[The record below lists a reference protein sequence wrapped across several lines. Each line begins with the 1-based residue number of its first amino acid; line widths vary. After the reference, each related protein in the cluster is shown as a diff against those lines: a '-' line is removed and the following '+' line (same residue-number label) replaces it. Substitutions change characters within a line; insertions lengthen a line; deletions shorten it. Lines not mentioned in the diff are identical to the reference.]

1 MSRRVLRGTMSKRML
16 ALAWST
22 VKGRKGGFVAAF
34 VAVLFGSAVIT
45 ACGILLESSE
55 RSGVPTERY
64 QAADLVVGAPQ
75 TLPVADDVDPRFG
88 ERATLPASQ
97 VGDIARVPGVRAAI
111 ADVNVPVSLVSAD
124 ADVLVVP
131 DGAPALGHGWQS
143 AALGPFT
150 TSAGRAP
157 AGPYDVVLD
166 SALAERAGVTVG
178 ASVRLAVGSN
188 TSTYRVTGIASLP
201 GSQRARQSALFF
213 TDDRARELTS
223 QPDRV
228 DAIGVLAA
236 PGVSADELAS
246 AIEAAVP
253 DVVAYTGG
261 DRSEAEFLDIGSTR
275 SFISELSLAFG
286 GSMVLVIMIVV
297 ASTLALSVRQRL
309 RELALLRAI
318 GATPK
323 QVLGMIAAETT
334 VVGAL
339 GAVLGVIP
347 GIGLSFLFRE
357 TFTLAGAVPND
368 FELSIGPL
376 PVLIAMVLCVIGA
389 RLGGWIAA
397 RRAARLRPVDALGE
411 AALEPRKLGW
421 LRLTVGLLLVPAG
434 LAMAVVLPL
443 KLPGEAAAE
452 SSAFSAFLLVFAV
465 VLLGPRLLSRAVTV
479 LGPWL
484 NRRTGASGFLATANA
499 HANSRR
505 LAAATTP
512 LIMGITLAAGQLFSG
527 TTATSAAQNQ
537 AADGLRADY
546 VVTSASTGV
555 SPEVA
560 DVLRDVPGV
569 SAATPVVRTRTL
581 ATFGSPDSL
590 QIRTYPAQGVTG
602 DRLAETM
609 DLAVLEGDVADI
621 RGNTVAL
628 SRIAAGTLGAALGDT
643 VDLRLG
649 DGTPIT
655 PTVVAIYERGLG
667 LGDVTLPHDLVLEHT
682 TDRLDFAVLIA
693 AAAGTDV
700 GALGDALRSAVQH
713 LPTLHINNRASFVAA
728 QRDAAAGESAVG
740 LILNAVLLGYLA
752 IAVVNTLV
760 MATAARFRE
769 FALLQLVGAT
779 RRQVRAMMRS
789 ETRII
794 VVAAV
799 LIGTLAAIPALVGTS
814 IALTR
819 TPVPSVPPLIYLGI
833 VAVAALLGW
842 AAIMTSTRIAMR
854 SQPVDAIGVRE

>member
-1 MSRRVLRGTMSKRML
+1 MSRRVLSQRSL

-22 VKGRKGGFVAAF
+22 IRGRKGGFVAAF
-34 VAVLFGSAVIT
+34 VAVLCGSAVIT

-64 QAADLVVGAPQ
+64 QAADLVVGARQ
-75 TLPVADDVDPRFG
+75 ALPVADDVDPRFG
-88 ERATLPASQ
+88 ERATLPADR
-97 VGDIARVPGVRAAI
+97 VGDVARVPGVRAAI
-111 ADVNVPVSLVSAD
+111 ADVTVPVSLVTAD
-124 ADVLVVP
+124 AEVLAGP
-131 DGAPALGHGWQS
+131 DGTPTLGHGWSS

-150 TSAGRAP
+150 TGAGRAP
-157 AGPYDVVLD
+157 TGPDDVVLD

-178 ASVRLAVGSN
+178 ASVRLAVGS
-188 TSTYRVTGIASLP
+188 TVSTYRVVGIGGLP
-201 GSQRARQSALFF
+201 GRQLARQSAVFF
-213 TDDRARELTS
+213 TDDRARELTG

-228 DAIGVLAA
+228 DAVGVLAA
-236 PGVSADELAS
+236 PGVDADELAS
-246 AIEAAVP
+246 AIEAAVA
-253 DVVAYTGG
+253 DVVVYADR

-275 SFISELSLAFG
+275 SFISEMSLAFG

-323 QVLGMIAAETT
+323 QVLGMIGAETM
-334 VVGAL
+334 VVGTL

-347 GIGLSFLFRE
+347 GIGLSLLLRE
-357 TFTLAGAVPND
+357 AFILAGAVPDD
-368 FELSIGPL
+368 FELSISPL
-376 PVLIAMVLCVIGA
+376 PVLGAMVLCLVGA

-397 RRAARLRPVDALGE
+397 RRAARLKPVDALGE
-411 AALEPRKLGW
+411 AAVEPPTLGW
-421 LRLTVGLLLVPAG
+421 IRLTVGVLLVPAG
-434 LAMAVVLPL
+434 LAMAFVLPL
-443 KLPGEAAAE
+443 VLPGEGAAE
-452 SSAFSAFLLVFAV
+452 SAAFSAFLLIFAV
-465 VLLGPRLLSRAVTV
+465 ALLGPRLLGGAVTV
-479 LGPWL
+479 LGPWS
-484 NRRTGASGFLATANA
+484 NRRPGVSGFLATANA

-512 LIMGITLAAGQLFSG
+512 LIMGITLAAGQLFSA
-527 TTATSAAQNQ
+527 TTASAAAQDQ

-546 VVTSASTGV
+546 TVTSTSAGV

-560 DVLRDVPGV
+560 DVLRGVSGV
-569 SAATPVVRTRTL
+569 SAVTPVVRTRTL
-581 ATFGSPDSL
+581 AVFGPEESP
-590 QIRTYPAQGVTG
+590 QIRTYAAQGVIG
-602 DRLAETM
+602 DRLVETM
-609 DLAVLEGDVADI
+609 DLAVLDGDVANL

-628 SRIAAGTLGAALGDT
+628 SRIAADTLGAALGDT

-649 DGTPIT
+649 DGTPIR
-655 PTVVAIYERGLG
+655 PTVVARYDRGLG

-682 TDRLDFAVLIA
+682 TDHLDFAMLVA
-693 AAAGTDV
+693 AASGTDV
-700 GALGDALRSAVQH
+700 GALGDALRAAVHH
-713 LPTLHINNRASFVAA
+713 LPTVQVNDRESFVAA
-728 QRDAAAGESAVG
+728 QSAAAAGESATG

-779 RRQVRAMMRS
+779 RGQVFAMMRG

-799 LIGTLAAIPALVGTS
+799 LIGTLAAAPPVVGTS

-819 TPVPSVPPLIYLGI
+819 TPIPSVPPLVYLGI
-833 VAVAALLGW
+833 VAVAALLGS
-842 AAIMTSTRIAMR
+842 AAIMISTRLAMR
-854 SQPVDAIGVRE
+854 SQPVVAIGARE

>member
-1 MSRRVLRGTMSKRML
+1 MSRRVLSKRAL

-34 VAVLFGSAVIT
+34 VAVLSGSAVIT

-64 QAADLVVGAPQ
+64 QAADVVVGAPQ
-75 TLPVADDVDPRFG
+75 ALRLADDVDPRFG
-88 ERATLPASQ
+88 ERATLPAGR

-111 ADVNVPVSLVSAD
+111 ADVNVPVSLVTTD
-124 ADVLVVP
+124 AGVLAGP
-131 DGAPALGHGWQS
+131 DGTPALGHGWQS
-143 AALGPFT
+143 AALGPFI
-150 TSAGRAP
+150 TSAGRPP
-157 AGPYDVVLD
+157 AGPDDVVLD
-166 SALAERAGVTVG
+166 AALAERAGVTVG
-178 ASVRLAVGSN
+178 APVRIAVGSSV
-188 TSTYRVTGIASLP
+188 STYRVTGIASLP
-201 GSQRARQSALFF
+201 GGRLARQSALFF
-213 TDDRARELTS
+213 TDDRARELTG

-228 DAIGVLAA
+228 DAVGVLAA
-236 PGVSADELAS
+236 PGVSAGELAR
-246 AIEAAVP
+246 AVEAAVP
-253 DVVAYTGG
+253 DVVVYTGG

-286 GSMVLVIMIVV
+286 GSMVLVIMVVV

-323 QVLGMIAAETT
+323 QVLGMIAAETM
-334 VVGAL
+334 VVGTL
-339 GAVLGVIP
+339 GAVLGVVP

-357 TFTLAGAVPND
+357 AFVLAGAVPDD
-368 FELSIGPL
+368 FELSISPL
-376 PVLIAMVLCVIGA
+376 PVLPAVALCLIGA

-411 AALEPRKLGW
+411 AAVEPPALGW
-421 LRLTVGLLLVPAG
+421 LRLTVGVLLCPLALV
-434 LAMAVVLPL
+434 MAFVLPW
-443 KLPGEAAAE
+443 KLPGEEAAE
-452 SSAFSAFLLVFAV
+452 SAAFSAFLLVFAV
-465 VLLGPRLLSRAVTV
+465 ALLGPRLLGAAVTV

-484 NRRTGASGFLATANA
+484 NRGSGVSGLLATANA

-512 LIMGITLAAGQLFSG
+512 LIMGITLAAGQLFSA
-527 TTATSAAQNQ
+527 TTASSAAQDQ

-546 VVTSASTGV
+546 VVTSTSAGV

-560 DVLRDVPGV
+560 DALREVPGV
-569 SAATPVVRTRTL
+569 SAVTPVVRTRTL
-581 ATFGSPDSL
+581 ATFASGDST
-590 QIRTYPAQGVTG
+590 QFRTYPAQGVIG

-609 DLAVLEGDVADI
+609 DLAVLDGDVADL
-621 RGNTVAL
+621 RGDTVAL
-628 SRIAAGTLGAALGDT
+628 SRIAAGTLGATLGDT
-643 VDLRLG
+643 VELRLG
-649 DGTPIT
+649 DGTPIR
-655 PTVVAIYERGLG
+655 PTVVALYERGLG
-667 LGDVTLPHDLVLEHT
+667 LGDVTLPHELVLEHT
-682 TDRLDFAVLIA
+682 TDRLDFAVLVA
-693 AAAGTDV
+693 AAAGTDA
-700 GALGDALRSAVQH
+700 GALGEALRSAVRH
-713 LPTLHINNRASFVAA
+713 LPTVQVNDREAFVAA

-740 LILNAVLLGYLA
+740 LILNAVMLGYLA

-799 LIGTLAAIPALVGTS
+799 LIGTLAAIPSLIGTS
-814 IALTR
+814 IGLTR
-819 TPVPSVPPLIYLGI
+819 TLVPSVPPLGYLGI

-842 AAIMTSTRIAMR
+842 AAVMTSTRIAMR
-854 SQPVDAIGVRE
+854 SRPLDAIGVRE

>member
-1 MSRRVLRGTMSKRML
+1 MSKRML

-75 TLPVADDVDPRFG
+75 ALPMADDVDPRFG
-88 ERATLPASQ
+88 ERATLPADR

-111 ADVNVPVSLVSAD
+111 ADVNVPVSLVTAD
-124 ADVLVVP
+124 ADVLAGP
-131 DGAPALGHGWQS
+131 DSTPALGHGWQS

-150 TSAGRAP
+150 TSAGQAP
-157 AGPYDVVLD
+157 TRPDDVVLD
-166 SALAERAGVTVG
+166 SALAERASVTAG

-188 TSTYRVTGIASLP
+188 TSTYRVTGIVSLP
-201 GSQRARQSALFF
+201 GGELARQSALFF
-213 TDDRARELTS
+213 TDDRARELTG

-236 PGVSADELAS
+236 PGISADELAG
-246 AIEAAVP
+246 AIEAAVA
-253 DVVAYTGG
+253 DVVVHTGS

-323 QVLGMIAAETT
+323 QVLGMIAAETM
-334 VVGAL
+334 VVGTL

-347 GIGLSFLFRE
+347 GVGLSFLFRE
-357 TFTLAGAVPND
+357 TLILAGAVPDD
-368 FELSIGPL
+368 FELSISPL
-376 PVLIAMVLCVIGA
+376 PVLATMVLCLIGA

-397 RRAARLRPVDALGE
+397 RRAAKLTPVDALGE
-411 AALEPRKLGW
+411 AAVEPPKLGW
-421 LRLTVGLLLVPAG
+421 LRLTVGLLLIPAG
-434 LAMAVVLPL
+434 LAMAVVLPWV
-443 KLPGEAAAE
+443 LPGEGAAE
-452 SSAFSAFLLVFAV
+452 SAAFSAFLLVFAV
-465 VLLGPRLLSRAVTV
+465 ALLGPRLLDGAVTV
-479 LGPWL
+479 LGPGL
-484 NRRTGASGFLATANA
+484 NRRSGASGFLATANA

-527 TTATSAAQNQ
+527 TTASSAARDQ

-546 VVTSASTGV
+546 VVTSTSAGV

-569 SAATPVVRTRTL
+569 SAVTPVVRTRTL
-581 ATFGSPDSL
+581 ATFGSRDSP
-590 QIRTYPAQGVTG
+590 QIRTYSAQGVTG
-602 DRLAETM
+602 DQLAETM
-609 DLAVLEGDVADI
+609 DLAVLEGDVADVQ
-621 RGNTVAL
+621 GNTVAL
-628 SRIAAGTLGAALGDT
+628 SRIVAGTLGADLGDT
-643 VDLRLG
+643 VDLHLD
-649 DGTPIT
+649 DGTPIK
-655 PTVVAIYERGLG
+655 PTVVALYERGLG

-682 TDRLDFAVLIA
+682 TDRLDFAVLVTA
-693 AAAGTDV
+693 ATGTGV

-713 LPTLHINNRASFVAA
+713 LPTIQVNNRESFVAA
-728 QRDAAAGESAVG
+728 QSAAAAGESTVG

-752 IAVVNTLV
+752 IAVANTLV

-779 RRQVRAMMRS
+779 RRQVFAMMRS

-799 LIGTLAAIPALVGTS
+799 LIGTLAAIPSLIGTS
-814 IALTR
+814 IGLTR
-819 TPVPSVPPLIYLGI
+819 TLIPSIPPLIYLGI

-842 AAIMTSTRIAMR
+842 AAIMNSARIAMR

>member
-1 MSRRVLRGTMSKRML
+1 ML

-22 VKGRKGGFVAAF
+22 VRGRKGGFVAAF

-64 QAADLVVGAPQ
+64 RAADLVVGAPQ
-75 TLPVADDVDPRFG
+75 AMPLADDVDPRFG
-88 ERATLPASQ
+88 ERATLPADR
-97 VGDIARVPGVRAAI
+97 VGDVARVRGVRAAI
-111 ADVNVPVSLVSAD
+111 ADVNVPVSLVTAD
-124 ADVLVVP
+124 GEVLAGP
-131 DGAPALGHGWQS
+131 DGAPALGHGWRS

-150 TSAGRAP
+150 ISAGSAP
-157 AGPYDVVLD
+157 AGPGDVVLD
-166 SALAERAGVTVG
+166 SALAERTGVTVG
-178 ASVRLAVGSN
+178 GSVRLAVGSD
-188 TSTYRVTGIASLP
+188 TSDYRVTGVAGRP
-201 GSQRARQSALFF
+201 GGELARQSALFF
-213 TDDRARELTS
+213 TDDRARELTG

-236 PGVSADELAS
+236 PGIGAGELAS
-246 AIEAAVP
+246 AVEAAVP
-253 DVVAYTGG
+253 DVVVYTGG
-261 DRSEAEFLDIGSTR
+261 DRSEAEFLDVGRTR
-275 SFISELSLAFG
+275 SFLSELSLAFG

-318 GATPK
+318 GATPR
-323 QVLGMIAAETT
+323 QVLKMIAAETM
-334 VVGAL
+334 VVGTL
-339 GAVLGVIP
+339 GAVLGVVP

-357 TFTLAGAVPND
+357 AFTLVGAVPAD
-368 FELSIGPL
+368 FALSIGPL
-376 PVLIAMVLCVIGA
+376 PVLAAVVLCLVGA

-411 AALEPRKLGW
+411 AAVEPPKLGW
-421 LRLTVGLLLVPAG
+421 LRLTAGVLLVPAG
-434 LAMAVVLPL
+434 LATAFVLPL
-443 KLPGEAAAE
+443 KLPGEGAAE
-452 SSAFSAFLLVFAV
+452 SAAFSAFLLIFAV
-465 VLLGPRLLSRAVTV
+465 ALLGPRLLGGAVAV

-484 NRRTGASGFLATANA
+484 NRGSGVSGFLATANA

-527 TTATSAAQNQ
+527 TTASAAAQDQ
-537 AADGLRADY
+537 ATDGLRADY
-546 VVTSASTGV
+546 VVTSTSAGL
-555 SPEVA
+555 SPGVA

-569 SAATPVVRTRTL
+569 SAVNPVVRTRTL
-581 ATFGSPDSL
+581 ATFVSGDSP
-590 QIRTYPAQGVTG
+590 QIRTYSAQGVIG

-609 DLAVLEGDVADI
+609 DLDVLQGDVADL
-621 RGNTVAL
+621 RGDTVAL
-628 SRIAAGTLGAALGDT
+628 SRIAAGTLGAGPGDT

-649 DGTPIT
+649 DGTPIR
-655 PTVVAIYERGLG
+655 PTVVALYERGLG

-693 AAAGTDV
+693 AAGGTDA
-700 GALGDALRSAVQH
+700 GALGDAVRSAVRH
-713 LPTLHINNRASFVAA
+713 LPTVRVDDRESFAAA

-779 RRQVRAMMRS
+779 RRQVREMMRG

-794 VVAAV
+794 IVAAV
-799 LIGTLAAIPALVGTS
+799 LIGTLAAIPSLIGTS
-814 IALTR
+814 LGLTR
-819 TPVPSVPPLIYLGI
+819 TLIPSVPPLTYLGI

-842 AAIMTSTRIAMR
+842 AAVMTSTRIAMR
-854 SQPVDAIGVRE
+854 AQPVDAIGVRE

>member
-1 MSRRVLRGTMSKRML
+1 MNRRML

-22 VKGRKGGFVAAF
+22 IKGRKGGFVAAF

-75 TLPVADDVDPRFG
+75 ALPVADDVDPRFG
-88 ERATLPASQ
+88 ERATLPADR

-111 ADVNVPVSLVSAD
+111 ADVNVPVSLVTAD
-124 ADVLVVP
+124 AEVLA
-131 DGAPALGHGWQS
+131 GTPALGHGWRS

-150 TSAGRAP
+150 TSAGQAP
-157 AGPYDVVLD
+157 TGPDDVVLD
-166 SALAERAGVTVG
+166 SALAERANVAVG

-188 TSTYRVTGIASLP
+188 TSTYRVTGIAGLP
-201 GSQRARQSALFF
+201 GGKLARQPTLFF
-213 TDDRARELTS
+213 TEDRARELTG

-228 DAIGVLAA
+228 DVIGVLAA
-236 PGVSADELAS
+236 PGVSADELAR
-246 AIEAAVP
+246 AIEAAIS
-253 DVVAYTGG
+253 DVVVYTGS

-286 GSMVLVIMIVV
+286 GTMVVVIMIVV

-323 QVLGMIAAETT
+323 QMLGMIAAETM
-334 VVGAL
+334 VVGTL

-347 GIGLSFLFRE
+347 GIGLSFLLRE
-357 TFTLAGAVPND
+357 TFTLVGAIPDD
-368 FELSIGPL
+368 FELSISPL
-376 PVLIAMVLCVIGA
+376 PVLVAVVLCLVGA

-411 AALEPRKLGW
+411 AALEPPKLGW

-434 LAMAVVLPL
+434 LAMAFVLPL
-443 KLPGEAAAE
+443 VLPGEGAAE
-452 SSAFSAFLLVFAV
+452 SAAFSAFLLIFAIA
-465 VLLGPRLLSRAVTV
+465 LLGPRLLSGAVTV

-484 NRRTGASGFLATANA
+484 NRRSGVSGYLATANA

-512 LIMGITLAAGQLFSG
+512 LIMGIILAAGQLFSG
-527 TTATSAAQNQ
+527 TTASASAQDQ
-537 AADGLRADY
+537 AEDGLRADY
-546 VVTSASTGV
+546 VVTSTSAGV

-569 SAATPVVRTRTL
+569 SAVTPVVRTRTL
-581 ATFGSPDSL
+581 ATFASGDSP
-590 QIRTYPAQGVTG
+590 QIRTYSAQGIIG
-602 DRLAETM
+602 DRLAETL
-609 DLAVLEGDVADI
+609 DLAVLEGDVAEV

-649 DGTPIT
+649 DGTPIK
-655 PTVVAIYERGLG
+655 PTVVALYERGLG

-693 AAAGTDV
+693 AATGTDV

-713 LPTLHINNRASFVAA
+713 LPTVQVNNRESFVAA

-779 RRQVRAMMRS
+779 RRQVFAMMRS

-799 LIGTLAAIPALVGTS
+799 LIGTLAAIPSLIGTS
-814 IALTR
+814 LGLTR
-819 TPVPSVPPLIYLGI
+819 TLIPSIPPLIYLGI

-842 AAIMTSTRIAMR
+842 AAIMISTRTAMR

>member
-1 MSRRVLRGTMSKRML
+1 MSKPVP

-22 VKGRKGGFVAAF
+22 VRGRKGGFVAAF

-55 RSGVPTERY
+55 RSAVPTERY

-75 TLPVADDVDPRFG
+75 ALPVADDVDPRFG
-88 ERATLPASQ
+88 ERATLPAGR

-111 ADVNVPVSLVSAD
+111 PDVNVPVSLVD
-124 ADVLVVP
+124 ADGEVLAGP

-143 AALGPFT
+143 AVLGPFT

-157 AGPYDVVLD
+157 AGPDEVVLD

-178 ASVRLAVGSN
+178 APVRLAVGSN
-188 TSTYRVTGIASLP
+188 TSDYRVTGIADRP
-201 GSQRARQSALFF
+201 GGALTRQSALFF
-213 TDDRARELTS
+213 TDDRARALTG

-228 DAIGVLAA
+228 DAIGVLSV
-236 PGVSADELAS
+236 PGTDAGELAG
-246 AIEAAVP
+246 AIEAAVS
-253 DVVAYTGG
+253 DVVVYTGG

-275 SFISELSLAFG
+275 SFLSELSFAFG

-323 QVLGMIAAETT
+323 QVLGMIAAETM
-334 VVGAL
+334 VVGTL

-357 TFTLAGAVPND
+357 AFTLVGAVPDD

-376 PVLIAMVLCVIGA
+376 PVLAAMVLCLVGA

-411 AALEPRKLGW
+411 AAVEPPRLGW
-421 LRLTVGLLLVPAG
+421 LRLTAGLLLVPAG
-434 LAMAVVLPL
+434 LAMAIVLPL
-443 KLPGEAAAE
+443 VLPGEGAAE
-452 SSAFSAFLLVFAV
+452 SAAFSAFLLIFAV
-465 VLLGPRLLSRAVTV
+465 ALLGPRLLGGAVTV

-484 NRRTGASGFLATANA
+484 NRGSGVSGFLATANA

-527 TTATSAAQNQ
+527 TTASSAAQDQ
-537 AADGLRADY
+537 AAAGLRADH
-546 VVTSASTGV
+546 VVTSTSAGV
-555 SPEVA
+555 SPELA

-569 SAATPVVRTRTL
+569 SAVTPVVRTRTPVI
-581 ATFGSPDSL
+581 FGSGDSP
-590 QIRTYPAQGVTG
+590 QIRMYAAQGIVG
-602 DRLAETM
+602 DRLAETL
-609 DLAVLEGDVADI
+609 DLDVLAGDVADV
-621 RGNTVAL
+621 RGNAVAL
-628 SRIAAGTLGAALGDT
+628 SRIAAGTIGAGLGDT

-649 DGTPIT
+649 DGTPIR
-655 PTVVAIYERGLG
+655 PTVVALYERGLG
-667 LGDVTLPHDLVLEHT
+667 LGDVTLPHDLVLAHT
-682 TDRLDFAVLIA
+682 TDGLDFAVLV
-693 AAAGTDV
+693 AAAGGTDA
-700 GALGDALRSAVQH
+700 GALGDAVRAAVRH
-713 LPTLHINNRASFVAA
+713 LPTVRVDDREAFVAA
-728 QRDAAAGESAVG
+728 QREAGAGESAVG

-779 RRQVRAMMRS
+779 RRQVYAMMRG

-799 LIGTLAAIPALVGTS
+799 LIGTLAAVPALIGTS
-814 IALTR
+814 IGLTR
-819 TPVPSVPPLIYLGI
+819 TPVPTIPPLTYLGI
-833 VAVAALLGW
+833 VAVAALLGR
-842 AAIMTSTRIAMR
+842 AAIMTATRIAMR
-854 SQPVDAIGVRE
+854 ARPVDAIGGRE

>member
-1 MSRRVLRGTMSKRML
+1 MNRRML

-22 VKGRKGGFVAAF
+22 IKGRKGGFVAAF

-75 TLPVADDVDPRFG
+75 ALPVADDVDPRFG
-88 ERATLPASQ
+88 ERATLPADR

-111 ADVNVPVSLVSAD
+111 ADVNVPVSLVTAD
-124 ADVLVVP
+124 AEVLA
-131 DGAPALGHGWQS
+131 GTPALGHGWQS

-150 TSAGRAP
+150 TSAGQAP
-157 AGPYDVVLD
+157 TGPDDVVLD

-188 TSTYRVTGIASLP
+188 TSIYRVTGIAGLP
-201 GSQRARQSALFF
+201 GGKLARQPTLFF
-213 TDDRARELTS
+213 TEDRARELTG

-228 DAIGVLAA
+228 DVIGVLAA
-236 PGVSADELAS
+236 PGVSADELAG
-246 AIEAAVP
+246 AIEVAVS
-253 DVVAYTGG
+253 DVVVYTGS

-286 GSMVLVIMIVV
+286 GTMVVVIMIVV

-323 QVLGMIAAETT
+323 QMLGMIAAETM
-334 VVGAL
+334 VVGTL

-347 GIGLSFLFRE
+347 GIGLSFLLRE
-357 TFTLAGAVPND
+357 TFTLVGAIPDD
-368 FELSIGPL
+368 FELSISPL
-376 PVLIAMVLCVIGA
+376 PVLVAVVLCLVGA

-411 AALEPRKLGW
+411 AALEPPKLGW

-434 LAMAVVLPL
+434 LAMAFVLPL
-443 KLPGEAAAE
+443 VLPGEGAAE
-452 SSAFSAFLLVFAV
+452 SAAFSAFLLIFAIA
-465 VLLGPRLLSRAVTV
+465 LLGPRLLSGAVTV

-484 NRRTGASGFLATANA
+484 NRRSGVSGFLATANA

-512 LIMGITLAAGQLFSG
+512 LIMGIILAAGQLFSG
-527 TTATSAAQNQ
+527 TTASVAAQDQ
-537 AADGLRADY
+537 AEDGLRADY
-546 VVTSASTGV
+546 VVTSTSAGV

-560 DVLRDVPGV
+560 EVLRDVPGV
-569 SAATPVVRTRTL
+569 SAVTPVVRTRTL
-581 ATFGSPDSL
+581 ATFASGDSL
-590 QIRTYPAQGVTG
+590 QIRTYSAQGVIG

-609 DLAVLEGDVADI
+609 DLAVLEGDVAEV

-649 DGTPIT
+649 DGTPIK
-655 PTVVAIYERGLG
+655 PRVVALYERGLG

-693 AAAGTDV
+693 AATGTDV

-713 LPTLHINNRASFVAA
+713 LPTVQVNNRESFVAA

-779 RRQVRAMMRS
+779 RRQVFAMMRS

-794 VVAAV
+794 IVAAV
-799 LIGTLAAIPALVGTS
+799 LIGTLAAIPSLIGTS
-814 IALTR
+814 LGLTR
-819 TPVPSVPPLIYLGI
+819 TLIPSIPPLIYLGI

-842 AAIMTSTRIAMR
+842 AAIMTSTRTAMR

>member
-1 MSRRVLRGTMSKRML
+1 MTRRVMSKRML

-45 ACGILLESSE
+45 ACGILFESSQ
-55 RSGVPTERY
+55 RLGVPTERY
-64 QAADLVVGAPQ
+64 QAADVVVGAPQ
-75 TLPVADDVDPRFG
+75 ALPVADDVDPRFG
-88 ERATLPASQ
+88 ERATLPADR
-97 VGDIARVPGVRAAI
+97 VGDIARLPGVRAVI
-111 ADVNVPVSLVSAD
+111 ADVNVPVSIVTANGE
-124 ADVLVVP
+124 VLAGP
-131 DGAPALGHGWQS
+131 DGTPALGHGWRS

-150 TSAGRAP
+150 MSAGQAP
-157 AGPYDVVLD
+157 TGPDEVVLD

-178 ASVRLAVGSN
+178 GSVRLVVGSN
-188 TSTYRVTGIASLP
+188 TSTYRVTGIASLS
-201 GSQRARQSALFF
+201 GGKLARQSVLFF
-213 TDDRARELTS
+213 TDDRARELTG

-236 PGVSADELAS
+236 AGVSTDELAS
-246 AIEAAVP
+246 AIEAAVSG
-253 DVVAYTGG
+253 VVVYTGG

-275 SFISELSLAFG
+275 SFVSELSLAFG
-286 GSMVLVIMIVV
+286 SSMVLVIMVVV
-297 ASTLALSVRQRL
+297 AGTLALSVRQRL

-323 QVLGMIAAETT
+323 QVLGMIAAETM
-334 VVGAL
+334 VVGTL

-347 GIGLSFLFRE
+347 GIGLSFLLRE
-357 TFTLAGAVPND
+357 TFALVGAIPDD
-368 FELSIGPL
+368 FELSISPL
-376 PVLIAMVLCVIGA
+376 PVLAAMVLCLIGA

-411 AALEPRKLGW
+411 AAVEPPKLGW
-421 LRLTVGLLLVPAG
+421 LRSTVGVLLVPAG
-434 LAMAVVLPL
+434 LATAFVLPL
-443 KLPGEAAAE
+443 VLPGEGAAE
-452 SSAFSAFLLVFAV
+452 SAAFSAFLLVFAV
-465 VLLGPRLLSRAVTV
+465 ALLGPRLLGGAVTV
-479 LGPWL
+479 LGPLL
-484 NRRTGASGFLATANA
+484 NRRSGVSGFLATANA
-499 HANSRR
+499 YANSRR

-527 TTATSAAQNQ
+527 TTASAAARDQ
-537 AADGLRADY
+537 AEDGLRADY
-546 VVTSASTGV
+546 VVTSMSAGV

-569 SAATPVVRTRTL
+569 SVVSPVVRTRTL
-581 ATFGSPDSL
+581 ATFTSEDSL
-590 QIRTYPAQGVTG
+590 QIRTYAAQGVIG

-609 DLAVLEGDVADI
+609 DLAVLEGDVADL
-621 RGNTVAL
+621 RGDTVAL
-628 SRIAAGTLGAALGDT
+628 SRIAAGTVGAALGDT

-649 DGTPIT
+649 DGTPIR
-655 PTVVAIYERGLG
+655 PRVVALYERGLG

-682 TDRLDFAVLIA
+682 TDRLDFAVLVTA
-693 AAAGTDV
+693 ASGTDV

-713 LPTLHINNRASFVAA
+713 LPTVQVDNRESFVAA

-760 MATAARFRE
+760 MATAARYRE

-779 RRQVRAMMRS
+779 RRQVFAMMRS
-789 ETRII
+789 EARII

-799 LIGTLAAIPALVGTS
+799 LIGTLAAIPSLVGTS
-814 IALTR
+814 IGLTR
-819 TPVPSVPPLIYLGI
+819 TLIPSIPPLGYLGI

-842 AAIMTSTRIAMR
+842 AAIMYSTRVAMR

>member
-1 MSRRVLRGTMSKRML
+1 MSKRML
-16 ALAWST
+16 ALSWST
-22 VKGRKGGFVAAF
+22 IKGRKGGFVAAF

-75 TLPVADDVDPRFG
+75 ALPVADDVDPRFG
-88 ERATLPASQ
+88 ERATLPADR
-97 VGDIARVPGVRAAI
+97 VGDIARVPGVRSAI
-111 ADVNVPVSLVSAD
+111 ADVNVPVSLVTAD
-124 ADVLVVP
+124 AEALAEP
-131 DGAPALGHGWQS
+131 DGTPALGHGWQS

-150 TSAGRAP
+150 TSAGQAP
-157 AGPYDVVLD
+157 TGPDDVVLD

-188 TSTYRVTGIASLP
+188 TSTYRVTGIAGLP
-201 GSQRARQSALFF
+201 GGKLARQSALFF
-213 TDDRARELTS
+213 TDDRARELTG

-236 PGVSADELAS
+236 PGVNADELAS
-246 AIEAAVP
+246 AIEAAVS
-253 DVVAYTGG
+253 DVVVYTGS
-261 DRSEAEFLDIGSTR
+261 DRSEAEFPDIGSTR

-323 QVLGMIAAETT
+323 QVLGMIAAETM
-334 VVGAL
+334 VVGTL

-357 TFTLAGAVPND
+357 TFILVGAVPDD
-368 FELSIGPL
+368 FELSISPL
-376 PVLIAMVLCVIGA
+376 PVLVAMVLCLVGA

-397 RRAARLRPVDALGE
+397 RRAAKLRPVEALGE
-411 AALEPRKLGW
+411 AALEPPKLGW
-421 LRLTVGLLLVPAG
+421 LRLTVGLLLIPVG
-434 LAMAVVLPL
+434 LATAVVLPL
-443 KLPGEAAAE
+443 VLPGEGAAE
-452 SSAFSAFLLVFAV
+452 SAAFSAFLLVFAV
-465 VLLGPRLLSRAVTV
+465 ALLGPRLLGGAVTV

-484 NRRTGASGFLATANA
+484 NRRSGVSGFLATANA

-527 TTATSAAQNQ
+527 TTASSAAQDQ

-546 VVTSASTGV
+546 VVTSTSAGV

-560 DVLRDVPGV
+560 DVLRGVPGV
-569 SAATPVVRTRTL
+569 SAVTPVVRTRTL
-581 ATFGSPDSL
+581 ATFASGDSP
-590 QIRTYPAQGVTG
+590 QIRTYSAQGVIS

-609 DLAVLEGDVADI
+609 DLAVLEGDVADV

-649 DGTPIT
+649 DGTPIK
-655 PTVVAIYERGLG
+655 PTVVALYERGLG

-693 AAAGTDV
+693 AATGTDV
-700 GALGDALRSAVQH
+700 GALGDALRSAMQH
-713 LPTLHINNRASFVAA
+713 LPTVQVNNRESFVAA
-728 QRDAAAGESAVG
+728 QSAAAAGESAVG

-779 RRQVRAMMRS
+779 RRQVFAMMRS

-799 LIGTLAAIPALVGTS
+799 LIGTLAAIPSLIGTS
-814 IALTR
+814 IGLTR
-819 TPVPSVPPLIYLGI
+819 TLIPSIPPLVYLGI

>member
-1 MSRRVLRGTMSKRML
+1 MSKRML

-75 TLPVADDVDPRFG
+75 ALPVADDVDPRFG
-88 ERATLPASQ
+88 ERATLPADR

-111 ADVNVPVSLVSAD
+111 ADVNVPVSLVMAD
-124 ADVLVVP
+124 AEVLAGP
-131 DGAPALGHGWQS
+131 DGTPALGHGWQS
-143 AALGPFT
+143 ATLGPFT

-157 AGPYDVVLD
+157 TGPDDVVLD

-178 ASVRLAVGSN
+178 ASVRLVLGSN
-188 TSTYRVTGIASLP
+188 TSTYRVTGIAGLPAGSLV
-201 GSQRARQSALFF
+201 RQSALFF
-213 TDDRARELTS
+213 TDDRARELTG

-236 PGVSADELAS
+236 PGVNADELAS
-246 AIEAAVP
+246 AIKAAAA
-253 DVVAYTGG
+253 DVVVYTGS
-261 DRSEAEFLDIGSTR
+261 DRSEVEFLAIGSTR

-323 QVLGMIAAETT
+323 QVLGMIAAETM
-334 VVGAL
+334 VVGTL

-347 GIGLSFLFRE
+347 GIGLSFLFHE
-357 TFTLAGAVPND
+357 TFTLVGAVPDD
-368 FELSIGPL
+368 FELSISPL
-376 PVLIAMVLCVIGA
+376 PVLVAMVLCLVGA

-397 RRAARLRPVDALGE
+397 RRAAKLRPVDALGE
-411 AALEPRKLGW
+411 AAVEPPKLGW
-421 LRLTVGLLLVPAG
+421 LRLTIGLLLVPVG
-434 LAMAVVLPL
+434 LATAAVLPL
-443 KLPGEAAAE
+443 VLPGEGAVE
-452 SSAFSAFLLVFAV
+452 SAAFSAFLLVFAV
-465 VLLGPRLLSRAVTV
+465 ALLGPRLLGGAVTV
-479 LGPWL
+479 LGPSL
-484 NRRTGASGFLATANA
+484 NRRSGVSGFLATANA

-512 LIMGITLAAGQLFSG
+512 VIMGITLAAAQLFSA
-527 TTATSAAQNQ
+527 TTSSSAAQDQ

-546 VVTSASTGV
+546 VVTSTSAGV

-569 SAATPVVRTRTL
+569 SAVTPVVRTRTL
-581 ATFGSPDSL
+581 AFTSGDDP
-590 QIRTYPAQGVTG
+590 QIRTYPAQGTIG
-602 DRLAETM
+602 HRLAETM
-609 DLAVLEGDVADI
+609 DLAVLQGDVADV

-649 DGTPIT
+649 DGTPIR
-655 PTVVAIYERGLG
+655 PTVVALYERGLG
-667 LGDVTLPHDLVLEHT
+667 FGDVTLPHDLVLEHT

-693 AAAGTDV
+693 PATGTDV

-713 LPTLHINNRASFVAA
+713 LPSVQVNNRESFVAA
-728 QRDAAAGESAVG
+728 QRDAATGESAVG
-740 LILNAVLLGYLA
+740 LILNAVMLGYLA

-779 RRQVRAMMRS
+779 RRQVFAMMRS

-799 LIGTLAAIPALVGTS
+799 LIGTLAAIPSLIGTS
-814 IALTR
+814 IGLTR
-819 TPVPSVPPLIYLGI
+819 TLIPSIPLLIYLGI

>member
-1 MSRRVLRGTMSKRML
+1 ML

-22 VKGRKGGFVAAF
+22 IKGRKGGFVAAF

-75 TLPVADDVDPRFG
+75 ALPVTDDVDPRFG
-88 ERATLPASQ
+88 ERATLPADR

-111 ADVNVPVSLVSAD
+111 ADVNVPVSLVTAD
-124 ADVLVVP
+124 AEVLA
-131 DGAPALGHGWQS
+131 GTSALGHGWQS

-150 TSAGRAP
+150 TTAGQAP
-157 AGPYDVVLD
+157 TGPDDVVLD
-166 SALAERAGVTVG
+166 SALAERANVTVG

-188 TSTYRVTGIASLP
+188 TSIYRVTGIAGLP
-201 GSQRARQSALFF
+201 GGNLARQPTLFF
-213 TDDRARELTS
+213 TEDRARELTG

-228 DAIGVLAA
+228 DLIGVLAA
-236 PGVSADELAS
+236 PGVSADELAR
-246 AIEAAVP
+246 AIEAAVS
-253 DVVAYTGG
+253 DVVVYTGS

-286 GSMVLVIMIVV
+286 GTMVVVIMIVV

-323 QVLGMIAAETT
+323 QMLGMIAAETM
-334 VVGAL
+334 VVGTL

-347 GIGLSFLFRE
+347 GIGLSFLLRE
-357 TFTLAGAVPND
+357 TFTLVGAIPDD
-368 FELSIGPL
+368 FELSISPL
-376 PVLIAMVLCVIGA
+376 PVLVAVVLCLVGA

-411 AALEPRKLGW
+411 AALEPPKLGW

-434 LAMAVVLPL
+434 LAMAFVLPL
-443 KLPGEAAAE
+443 VLPGEGAAE
-452 SSAFSAFLLVFAV
+452 SAAFSAFLLIFAIA
-465 VLLGPRLLSRAVTV
+465 LLGPRLLSGAVTV

-484 NRRTGASGFLATANA
+484 NRRSGVSGFLATANA

-512 LIMGITLAAGQLFSG
+512 LIMGIILAAGQLFSG
-527 TTATSAAQNQ
+527 TTASASAQDQ
-537 AADGLRADY
+537 AEDGLRADY
-546 VVTSASTGV
+546 VVTSTSAGV

-569 SAATPVVRTRTL
+569 SAVTPVVRTRML
-581 ATFGSPDSL
+581 ATFASGDSP
-590 QIRTYPAQGVTG
+590 QIRTYSAQGIIG
-602 DRLAETM
+602 DRLAETL
-609 DLAVLEGDVADI
+609 DLAVLEGDVAEV

-649 DGTPIT
+649 DGTPIK
-655 PTVVAIYERGLG
+655 PTVVALYERGLG

-693 AAAGTDV
+693 AATGTDV

-713 LPTLHINNRASFVAA
+713 LPTVQVNNRESFVAA

-779 RRQVRAMMRS
+779 RRQVFAMMRS

-799 LIGTLAAIPALVGTS
+799 LIGTLAAIPSLIGTS
-814 IALTR
+814 LGLTR
-819 TPVPSVPPLIYLGI
+819 TLIPSIPPLIYLGI

-842 AAIMTSTRIAMR
+842 AAIMISTRTAMR